1 MGIASITPRIE
12 YSQGNDWTVNLK
24 TFDDLHKP
32 GLDGI
37 GFQDLVTEQMLWS
50 DTSCDSAT
58 GAITTKSLGKQPA
71 WVNYMTSVNKVYGS
85 FAEEN
90 NSMFMVLNR
99 RYSKNE
105 DGSLA
110 DGTTYIDPTK
120 FNNIFAQT
128 SLDSQNF
135 WVQISTD
142 ITARRKMSAKIIP
155 NL

>member
-1 MGIASITPRIE
+1 
-12 YSQGNDWTVNLK
+12 
-24 TFDDLHKP
+24 
-32 GLDGI
+32 
-37 GFQDLVTEQMLWS
+37 
-50 DTSCDSAT
+50 
-58 GAITTKSLGKQPA
+58 
-71 WVNYMTSVNKVYGS
+71 MTSVNKVYGA

-99 RYSKNE
+99 RYSKGAN
-105 DGSLA
+105 GALA

-128 SLDSQNF
+128 SLDSQNL

-155 NL
+155 SRLIVNLLGLFGLS